1 VAIIGGLKSWRLYF
15 HCRAMV
21 HQSFLKILKEY
32 RDAVPEDEYAVI
44 DELSTYVTECED
56 CFERKCEEGARHIAA
71 AVLLVTPDFHRALFL
86 WHAKIQC
93 WTQPGG
99 HADGNPDLH
108 TVALQELEEETG
120 VTNAKFAS
128 LVPLDVHRFDYA
140 PEVFG
145 YRKSI
150 YNVCFIAILPK
161 HQEPKIMEP
170 EKCEALRWAT
180 PEEALDM
187 IRSKPH
193 EGTERLIRKWQEFGE
208 KWEDGGVKR
217 LVDAYTP
224 LTKFKRTCT
233 LRSPV

>member
-1 VAIIGGLKSWRLYF
+1 MYR
-15 HCRAMV
+15 RP
-21 HQSFLKILKEY
+21 FLKLLEQYQGTAPSDEYGVIEELKEY
-32 RDAVPEDEYAVI
+32 
-44 DELSTYVTECED
+44 VTERED
-56 CFERKCEEGARHIAA
+56 CFERKREEGARHIAA
-71 AVLLVTPDFHRALFL
+71 AVLLATPDFRRALFL

-108 TVALQELEEETG
+108 AVALKELEEETG
-120 VTNAKFAS
+120 VTNAKLAS
-128 LVPLDVHRFDYA
+128 PVPLDIHRFDYA

-170 EKCEALRWAT
+170 KKCEAMRWAT

-187 IRSKPH
+187 IRGNPY

-208 KWEDGGVKR
+208 KRRV
-217 LVDAYTP
+217 
-224 LTKFKRTCT
+224 
-233 LRSPV
+233 